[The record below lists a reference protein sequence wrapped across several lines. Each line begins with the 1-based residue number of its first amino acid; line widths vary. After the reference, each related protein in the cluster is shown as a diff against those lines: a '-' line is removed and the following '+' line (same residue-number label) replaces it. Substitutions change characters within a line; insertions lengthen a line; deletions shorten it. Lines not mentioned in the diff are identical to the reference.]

1 MEILVQFLNSHILNH
16 RIIAEYFVEKG
27 SNIKVKGLYLYSVT
41 LFDFMK
47 KYFTLLLIFLSLNLY
62 GQSVQNKNWE
72 YSKVVYNSSVKNKT
86 IITNSLPK
94 GGGIVSYKG
103 KEYNYFIFWTNV
115 RNEAPSPLDLKIKF
129 PTIISFKS
137 KETYAKVV
145 FTKSNMTLDKVQE
158 FDYGLSGIPAF
169 LNNESNQLKDLN
181 NRISPFKNY
190 LFYSAIFIHKTK
202 WPVRAE
208 YIIKDKKLFYKIT
221 AGTDVVMVPCG
232 TFNFKN

>member
-1 MEILVQFLNSHILNH
+1 
-16 RIIAEYFVEKG
+16 
-27 SNIKVKGLYLYSVT
+27 
-41 LFDFMK
+41 MK

-115 RNEAPSPLDLKIKF
+115 RNEAPSPLNLKIKF

-208 YIIKDKKLFYKIT
+208 YILKDKILFYKIT
-221 AGTDVVMVPCG
+221 AGTDVVMVSCG
-232 TFNFKN
+232 SLDFKN

>member
-1 MEILVQFLNSHILNH
+1 MKNF
-16 RIIAEYFVEKG
+16 
-27 SNIKVKGLYLYSVT
+27 SV
-41 LFDFMK
+41 F
-47 KYFTLLLIFLSLNLY
+47 LLILLSLNLN
-62 GQSVQNKNWE
+62 GQPVQNKNWE
-72 YSKVVYNSSVKNKT
+72 YSKVVYNSSFKNKI

-115 RNEAPSPLDLKIKF
+115 RNEASSPLVLKIQF
-129 PTIISFKS
+129 PTTISFKS
-137 KETYAKVV
+137 NESYAKVA
-145 FTKSNMTLDKVQE
+145 FTRSNMTLDKLQE
-158 FDYGLSGIPAF
+158 FDYGLTRVPS
-169 LNNESNQLKDLN
+169 LLSNESIQLKGLN

-232 TFNFKN
+232 SLDFKN

>member
-1 MEILVQFLNSHILNH
+1 
-16 RIIAEYFVEKG
+16 
-27 SNIKVKGLYLYSVT
+27 
-41 LFDFMK
+41 MK
-47 KYFTLLLIFLSLNLY
+47 KYSTFLLIFLSLNLY
-62 GQSVQNKNWE
+62 GQSVQNRNWE
-72 YSKVVYNSSVKNKT
+72 YSKVVYTSSSQKKT

-103 KEYNYFIFWTNV
+103 KEYHYFIFWTNV

-129 PTIISFKS
+129 PTIIPFKS
-137 KETYAKVV
+137 NESYAKVA

-158 FDYGLSGIPAF
+158 FDYGLTGIPSL
-169 LNNESNQLKDLN
+169 LNNESDQLNDLN

-208 YIIKDKKLFYKIT
+208 YILKDKKLYYKIT

-232 TFNFKN
+232 SLDFKN

>member
-1 MEILVQFLNSHILNH
+1 M
-16 RIIAEYFVEKG
+16 
-27 SNIKVKGLYLYSVT
+27 NIFST
-41 LFDFMK
+41 C
-47 KYFTLLLIFLSLNLY
+47 LLILLSLNLN
-62 GQSVQNKNWE
+62 GQSVQNRNWE
-72 YSKVVYNSSVKNKT
+72 YSKVVYDSSVKNKI

-115 RNEAPSPLDLKIKF
+115 RNESPSNLDLKIKF
-129 PTIISFKS
+129 PTIISFEFNES
-137 KETYAKVV
+137 HAKVI
-145 FTKSNMTLDKVQE
+145 FTKSNMTIDKEQE
-158 FDYGLSGIPAF
+158 FDYGLTDIPSL

-181 NRISPFKNY
+181 NRILPFKNY

-208 YIIKDKKLFYKIT
+208 YIINDKKLFYKIT

-232 TFNFKN
+232 SLDFKN

>member
-1 MEILVQFLNSHILNH
+1 
-16 RIIAEYFVEKG
+16 
-27 SNIKVKGLYLYSVT
+27 
-41 LFDFMK
+41 MK

-169 LNNESNQLKDLN
+169 LTNELNQLKDLN

-190 LFYSAIFIHKTK
+190 LFYSAIFIYKTM

-208 YIIKDKKLFYKIT
+208 YILKDKKLFYRIT

-232 TFNFKN
+232 GIDF

>member
-1 MEILVQFLNSHILNH
+1 
-16 RIIAEYFVEKG
+16 
-27 SNIKVKGLYLYSVT
+27 
-41 LFDFMK
+41 MK

-115 RNEAPSPLDLKIKF
+115 HNEAPSPLDLKIKF

-137 KETYAKVV
+137 KESYAKVA
-145 FTKSNMTLDKVQE
+145 FTKSNMTIDKVQE
-158 FDYGLSGIPAF
+158 FDYGLTGILSL

-208 YIIKDKKLFYKIT
+208 YILKDRILFYKIT
-221 AGTDVVMVPCG
+221 AGTDVVMVSCG
-232 TFNFKN
+232 SLDFKN

>member
-1 MEILVQFLNSHILNH
+1 M
-16 RIIAEYFVEKG
+16 
-27 SNIKVKGLYLYSVT
+27 NIFST
-41 LFDFMK
+41 C
-47 KYFTLLLIFLSLNLY
+47 LLILLSLNLY
-62 GQSVQNKNWE
+62 GQSVQNTNWE
-72 YSKVVYNSSVKNKT
+72 YSKVVYNSSVKNKI

-115 RNEAPSPLDLKIKF
+115 HNETSSPIDLKINY
-129 PTIISFKS
+129 PTSISFKS
-137 KETYAKVV
+137 KESHAKVV

-158 FDYGLSGIPAF
+158 FDYGLTGIPA
-169 LNNESNQLKDLN
+169 LLTNESNQLTDLN

-232 TFNFKN
+232 SLDFKN